1 MHVLAYAAVAE
12 PVRRQ
17 ILDVLRDGERCVT
30 HLVDDLSISQP
41 SVSKHLAVLRQA
53 DLVAVRRDG
62 KRRWYRLRPEP
73 LVEIATWLE
82 PYRRHWEERLDALER
97 HLEENPT

>member
-1 MHVLAYAAVAE
+1 VLAYAAVAE

-30 HLVDDLSISQP
+30 DLVDDLRISQP
-41 SVSKHLAVLRQA
+41 SVSKHLAVLREA
-53 DLVAVRRDG
+53 DLVAVRREG

-73 LVEIATWLE
+73 LVDIATWLE

>member
-1 MHVLAYAAVAE
+1 MRVLAYAAVAE

-30 HLVDDLSISQP
+30 DLVDDLSLGQP
-41 SVSKHLAVLRQA
+41 SVSKHLAVLREA

>member
-1 MHVLAYAAVAE
+1 M
-12 PVRRQ
+12 
-17 ILDVLRDGERCVT
+17 LRDGERCVSD
-30 HLVDDLSISQP
+30 LVDDLSLSQP
-41 SVSKHLAVLRQA
+41 SVSKHLAVLRVV

-82 PYRRHWEERLDALER
+82 PYRRHWEERLGALER